1 MHASQAA
8 SLLRSLVEHGVD
20 CCVAGGW
27 GVDALVGTAT
37 RGHKDLDVL
46 LPETALPDALTLWA
60 TEGFVL
66 EHLWAES
73 RGIAGQ
79 HPLVGEPIP
88 SAFVLTHGDGREID
102 VHVYEP
108 FGARVVCLW
117 DTDRALE
124 GGDLAATGSIDG
136 LRVRCMTAAMQL
148 VCHQRL
154 RPASRPCR

>member
-8 SLLRSLVEHGVD
+8 SLLKSLVEHGVD

-102 VHVYEP
+102 AVGLKSSGRRRAVRMRARE
-108 FGARVVCLW
+108 GAASGSRV
-117 DTDRALE
+117 DGA
-124 GGDLAATGSIDG
+124 GGPSNGG
-136 LRVRCMTAAMQL
+136 LVM
-148 VCHQRL
+148 
-154 RPASRPCR
+154 